1 MAVRRAFLSR
11 VAALAFAVFG
21 VLGSSGLLAAA
32 EPVINVTLD
41 RATVVRLG
49 APADTVIIG
58 NPMIADATV
67 RDNVTLIVTG
77 KSFGTTN
84 LIILNRD
91 GREVSNQL
99 VTVAASDEN
108 LVTVYNRTG
117 RQTYSCTPV
126 CEPVVSVGDDQGTF
140 GERTSQVQGRNS
152 LIPDSG
158 SGN

>member
-1 MAVRRAFLSR
+1 MAVRVFLSR
-11 VAALAFAVFG
+11 VAALAVATI
-21 VLGSSGLLAAA
+21 GSIGFSGLLAAA

-41 RATVVRLG
+41 RASVVRLSQ
-49 APADTVIIG
+49 PADTVIIG

-84 LIILNRD
+84 LIILDKD

-108 LVTVYNRTG
+108 LVTVYNRPN

-126 CEPVVSVGDDQGTF
+126 CEPVVSIGDDQATF
-140 GERTSQVQGRNS
+140 GDRTSQVQGRNS
-152 LIPDSG
+152 LIPDG
-158 SGN
+158 SK